1 MKITF
6 LNIKFFFG
14 EKLLQKL
21 LKKGNDR
28 QVKSCNV
35 EDAKSMGM
43 ICVIKNKSGEENK
56 IEVFTTRPD
65 ILISGNFNSKL
76 HSMSV
81 SR

>member
-43 ICVIKNKSGEENK
+43 ICVIKNKAN
-56 IEVFTTRPD
+56 
-65 ILISGNFNSKL
+65 ISFNQPLRYLLMKQTSYISHHL
-76 HSMSV
+76 RIRSF
-81 SR
+81 